1 MTVADAA
8 HDPSAAAPEHNP
20 TVASPGSRGGARLH
34 PPPRPSAPNARL
46 PLPVKRFAFR
56 LSQDSATTA
65 HQPLV
70 SRGGTTQSA

>member
-8 HDPSAAAPEHNP
+8 HDPSAAVPEHNP
-20 TVASPGSRGGARLH
+20 AVAWSRGGARLH

-65 HQPLV
+65 RQPLV